1 MSKSI
6 QENPKSGLPAG
17 RQGRKLSGVVVS
29 DKMKKTV
36 VVRIDHSRK
45 HPKYLKYYTVSTR
58 LKAHDEKGEYKT
70 GDQVVIQ
77 ETRPI
82 SRDKRWIVVEK
93 MSIAE
98 KKEEP
103 KVAAQEGEPAWPVG
117 RPRSSDER
125 EE

>member
-1 MSKSI
+1 MTKSI
-6 QENPKSGLPAG
+6 QEKPKNALPAG

-36 VVRIDHSRK
+36 VVRVDHTRK
-45 HPKYLKYYTVSTR
+45 HPKYLKYYKVSTR
-58 LKAHDEKGEYKT
+58 LKAHDEKGEYKI

-82 SRDKRWIVVEK
+82 SRYKRWVVVEK
-93 MSIAE
+93 MSTAAP
-98 KKEEP
+98 KEAPIEV
-103 KVAAQEGEPAWPVG
+103 KI
-117 RPRSSDER
+117 